1 MRTAL
6 IVIDMQQA
14 LFASPKHD
22 AAGTIER
29 INQLAQRVR
38 AANGIVIWVQHCGP
52 AGNAFDPGQPGW
64 RLLPEL
70 QPQAADHFVRKASCD
85 AFLETDLAEKL
96 VVENIGQLIV
106 TGCATDFCV
115 DTTIRSALARRFC
128 TIVPTDG
135 HTTSDRPHLSAAKV
149 MEHHHA
155 IWSDFISPVGSATLT
170 RCDDVDLSSSGK
182 A

>member
-22 AAGTIER
+22 AMGTVSR
-29 INQLAQRVR
+29 INELADRVR

-52 AGNAFDPGQPGW
+52 QGDAFHPDQPGW

-70 QPQAADHFVRKASCD
+70 QPQQGDHLVRKASCD
-85 AFLETDLAEKL
+85 AFLDTDLAEKL
-96 VVENIGQLIV
+96 AAENVGKLIV

-115 DTTIRSALARRFC
+115 DTTIRSALARRFA

-135 HTTSDRPHLSAAKV
+135 HTTSDRSHLPATKV

-155 IWSDFISPVGSATLT
+155 IWADFISPAGPAKLM
-170 RCDDVDLSSSGK
+170 RCNEIDLSNPP
-182 A
+182 